1 MCVFLCLYL
10 YIKSGYEWA
19 TCYDTAN
26 FLTICAGH
34 PKYLILDYFLIRL
47 CLFASSMILSC
58 LQFLIMDKRIGIPY
72 ASDSSI
78 PPKKKFKPLYSL
90 SQEHGRIVKNSDS
103 GKTFEF
109 IYNNFSNNE
118 NIHTAIVGDSIFDNI
133 CIDNCVTFS
142 LSAGKI
148 DDFFFLFDTLKP
160 YPNIILAVGGNNLS
174 NRNGG
179 PGEQPPDVL
188 RNIRELYEGIKTLQH
203 SPRVIVCTVLKRL
216 NCEHFNIQSFNAML
230 TNSNLPYFK
239 LHQEVFKPKG
249 FMPDGVHLNEKGR
262 RDMASAV
269 NKLMI
274 EKGLH

>member
-1 MCVFLCLYL
+1 MCFLFLYL
-10 YIKSGYEWA
+10 YIKSGYERA
-19 TCYDTAN
+19 TCHKTAD
-26 FLTICAGH
+26 FLTICAVH
-34 PKYLILDYFLIRL
+34 PNYLVLDYCLERL
-47 CLFASSMILSC
+47 SLFESSLILSC
-58 LQFLIMDKRIGIPY
+58 LQFLIMDKRLGIPY
-72 ASDSSI
+72 ASDSI
-78 PPKKKFKPLYSL
+78 VPPKKKFKPLYST
-90 SQEHGRIVKNSDS
+90 SQEHGRIIKKSDS

-109 IYNNFSNNE
+109 IYNKFSNNE
-118 NIHTAIVGDSIFDNI
+118 NIHTAFVGDSIFDNI
-133 CIDNCVTFS
+133 CIDNCVKFS
-142 LSAGKI
+142 LFGGKI
-148 DDFFFLFDTLKP
+148 DDFFFLFDTLKS

-179 PGEQPPDVL
+179 PGEQHPDVV

-230 TNSNLPYFK
+230 TNSNLSYFK

-262 RDMASAV
+262 RDMASAM
-269 NKLMI
+269 NNLLI